1 VSAPAGLAGVGA
13 SVGAKSQPTPGIA
26 ARLLIG
32 LVRVYQAV
40 RRGRP
45 SPCRYLPS
53 CSEYAAIALDRHG
66 AVSGG
71 WLAVRRLCRCHPW
84 GGYGADPVP
93 ERSGVRNPS

>member
-1 VSAPAGLAGVGA
+1 MSAAVMDTEVRANA
-13 SVGAKSQPTPGIA
+13 PTRVLIA
-26 ARLLIG
+26 
-32 LVRVYQAV
+32 LVRLYQSA

-45 SPCRYLPS
+45 SPCRYIPS

-66 AVSGG
+66 ATRGG

-93 ERSGVRNPS
+93 EVRNPS

>member
-1 VSAPAGLAGVGA
+1 MSAATSFEAPPATVN
-13 SVGAKSQPTPGIA
+13 VPT
-26 ARLLIG
+26 RLLIG
-32 LVRVYQAV
+32 LVRLYQSV

-45 SPCRYLPS
+45 SPCRYVPS

-66 AVSGG
+66 ATRGG

-93 ERSGVRNPS
+93 EVRNPS